1 VQLKFALFRKK
12 RSNRSCERRAEQS
25 DTMEMCHQPIMK
37 TIAATDYTGCVG
49 QEFSPRNGAEWA
61 ENWESVEGV

>member
-1 VQLKFALFRKK
+1 
-12 RSNRSCERRAEQS
+12 
-25 DTMEMCHQPIMK
+25 MK